1 MISVRRS
8 SINGRRKA
16 VTEEYH
22 LSIVDIPSTNF
33 QKWPLSGYWRETPCA
48 DRNLACTCAKAKTQ
62 GGPSVGTTFSAVLT
76 DKERLAR
83 IGKWALRRFL
93 LPVCG
98 FGLFAYILPKVALL
112 YAICGAYD
120 VSRNSGLSATTLR
133 RYFIGNGFF
142 TWVLSPF
149 NSLLDLLSL
158 PYVNKGVYRLE
169 DLPNAYRDEVTRLIQ
184 AANESNLVAQME
196 EASKQYPRTM
206 AFFRWYGVD
215 QNTFLNAP
223 ALQQPWQYIETIGIS
238 VFNKKVSTS
247 KHFGYLRASLRILYN
262 LNDMTDDSAFIVVGD
277 RTNYWR
283 ENKLFIFDDTLLH
296 QSFNETDQPR
306 YCLFVDMI
314 RPTPFPAVMRAVVSA
329 VRLLTQSFKFVYYQN
344 WKVIERP

>member
-1 MISVRRS
+1 MGKSRLFNIAAAGYRPP
-8 SINGRRKA
+8 GRRNAGELPAIFDRDRRAAPIERKLWYEA
-16 VTEEYH
+16 VVSVEAT
-22 LSIVDIPSTNF
+22 
-33 QKWPLSGYWRETPCA
+33 
-48 DRNLACTCAKAKTQ
+48 TQ
-62 GGPSVGTTFSAVLT
+62 GKPSVSTTFSAALT
-76 DKERLAR
+76 DKERLVR
-83 IGKWALRRFL
+83 IGKYTLRRFL
-93 LPVCG
+93 MPVFG
-98 FGLFAYILPKVALL
+98 FGLFIYFLPKTALF
-112 YAICGAYD
+112 YALCGAYD

-142 TWVLSPF
+142 TWVVSPF

-158 PYVNKGVYRLE
+158 PYVNKGVYRLD
-169 DLPNAYRDEVTRLIQ
+169 DLPPAYRDEVTRLIQ
-184 AANESNLVAQME
+184 AANESNLVAQLE
-196 EASKQYPRTM
+196 EASKQHPRTM

-223 ALQQPWQYIETIGIS
+223 ALRQPWQYIETIGIS

-262 LNDMTDDSAFIVVGD
+262 LNDMTDDSAYIVVGD
-277 RTNYWR
+277 QTNYWR

-296 QSFNETDQPR
+296 QSFNETDQTR